1 MSENKDNVVDELDME
16 DQDVVVITDD
26 EGNEFYYVEEE
37 VFAVGEDKYAI
48 LVPLQD
54 CEHEDCECDAK
65 EDEDEDE
72 AIIAK
77 IVIDED
83 GEEVYCDPTEEEFEK
98 AQEAYEKLW
107 EEQE

>member
-1 MSENKDNVVDELDME
+1 MSDNKDSVVDEME
-16 DQDVVVITDD
+16 MQDQDVVVITDE

-48 LVPLQD
+48 LVPLQT
-54 CEHEDCECDAK
+54 CEHEECDCEA
-65 EDEDEDE
+65 EEDE

-77 IVIDED
+77 IVIDEN
-83 GEEVYCDPTEEEFEK
+83 GEEVYCDPSEEEFEK